1 MSQALTTISP
11 WLLIAAAVA
20 CGVQPCVR
28 AGIVPREPATSP
40 GRLIVLPTLLFPPR
54 CQDRCPGER
63 SGGRL
68 AAAIQQA
75 DDEQTAE
82 AAADHR

>member
-1 MSQALTTISP
+1 MLRRPSTRSIT
-11 WLLIAAAVA
+11 
-20 CGVQPCVR
+20 
-28 AGIVPREPATSP
+28 ATWY
-40 GRLIVLPTLLFPPR
+40 
-54 CQDRCPGER
+54 CPGER